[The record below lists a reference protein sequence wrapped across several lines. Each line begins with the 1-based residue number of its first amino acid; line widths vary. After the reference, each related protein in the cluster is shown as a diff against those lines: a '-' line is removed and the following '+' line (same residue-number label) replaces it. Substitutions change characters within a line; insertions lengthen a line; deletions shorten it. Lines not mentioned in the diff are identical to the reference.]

1 MNGRPWPSIGA
12 RRIMVVD
19 DSGKI
24 RAVIRQQL
32 EAAGYTVT
40 EADGVDAA
48 LILMGERQPLVLITD
63 IQMSGL

>member
-1 MNGRPWPSIGA
+1 
-12 RRIMVVD
+12 MVVD